1 LALALL
7 ASLAALALA
16 LRDILALL
24 LELIWDDEEMAL
36 EVITDC
42 LELTAL
48 ELCLELTALELITVL
63 ALCWAFTAL
72 ELMELALC
80 LELLLLLMLL
90 LAVELVD
97 TLAPDAVAVF
107 DDDKLSDLDEELLL
121 ATTLDS
127 VELLTTSEASLL
139 VVSTVLAVAATW
151 LVADAM
157 VSLAVAAAVT
167 LAEELDD
174 LTPAASFV
182 TDLDAVV
189 LALAEWA
196 AWPLTDDLAFDTC
209 APDLAV
215 VDDWDDVD
223 FFNRPLAVVL
233 SSSARLEV
241 VLRLPDLASTFCRQC
256 WRQFVK

>member
-1 LALALL
+1 
-7 ASLAALALA
+7 
-16 LRDILALL
+16 
-24 LELIWDDEEMAL
+24 MAL

-139 VVSTVLAVAATW
+139 VVSTVLAVAAT
-151 LVADAM
+151 
-157 VSLAVAAAVT
+157 
-167 LAEELDD
+167 
-174 LTPAASFV
+174 
-182 TDLDAVV
+182 
-189 LALAEWA
+189 
-196 AWPLTDDLAFDTC
+196 
-209 APDLAV
+209 
-215 VDDWDDVD
+215 
-223 FFNRPLAVVL
+223 
-233 SSSARLEV
+233 
-241 VLRLPDLASTFCRQC
+241 
-256 WRQFVK
+256 